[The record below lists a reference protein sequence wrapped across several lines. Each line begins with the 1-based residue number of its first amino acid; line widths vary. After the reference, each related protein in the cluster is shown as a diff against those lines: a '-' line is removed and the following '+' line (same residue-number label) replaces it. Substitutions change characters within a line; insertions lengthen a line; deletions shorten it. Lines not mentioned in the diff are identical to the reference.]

1 MKWLLRL
8 TGDPYLLLG
17 MVFKY
22 YNNKGIN
29 RKLDFFERAKYWGFL
44 KNTNKYKRHFSL
56 NIAFKLNYCNW
67 LELTKLQPPIIHNYS

>member
-29 RKLDFFERAKYWGFL
+29 RKLDFFERDKYGGFL
-44 KNTNKYKRHFSL
+44 KNTNNSNSEASL
-56 NIAFKLNYCNW
+56 
-67 LELTKLQPPIIHNYS
+67 